1 MSKARSTVL
10 AASGRERTLE
20 VLGNSGVSRETLAR
34 LEAYVALLLQ
44 WQQRIN
50 LISPTTIPDIWTRHI
65 LDSAQLYHLR
75 PDARRWADLG
85 SGGGLPGIV
94 IACLLAEKADGEI
107 HLIESNGKKA
117 AFLRHVT
124 TSLALPAVIH
134 AVRIEDAV
142 PRLLQIDVVTARAL
156 APLTDL
162 LRFSNLLLKRGAVG
176 LFPKGRDVE
185 EELTTARL
193 NWHFSSRLHASVTD
207 PEARIVEISMI

>member
-124 TSLALPAVIH
+124 TSLALPAMIH

-142 PRLLQIDVVTARAL
+142 PMLLQIDVVTARAL

-162 LRFSNLLLKRGAVG
+162 LRSSNLLLKRGAVG

>member
-142 PRLLQIDVVTARAL
+142 PKLLQIDVVTARAL

>member
-20 VLGNSGVSRETLAR
+20 ALGDSGVSRETLAR

-65 LDSAQLYHLR
+65 LDSAQLHHLR

-117 AFLRHVT
+117 AFLRHVS

-142 PRLLQIDVVTARAL
+142 PRLPQTDVVTARAL

-162 LRFSNLLLKRGAVG
+162 LRFSNLLLKSGAVG